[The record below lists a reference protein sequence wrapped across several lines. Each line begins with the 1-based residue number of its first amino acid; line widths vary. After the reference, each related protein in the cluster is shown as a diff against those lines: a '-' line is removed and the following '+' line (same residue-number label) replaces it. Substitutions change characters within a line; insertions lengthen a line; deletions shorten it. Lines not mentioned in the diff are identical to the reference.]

1 MHGELITEGPLK
13 GWRRWHARPIAF
25 ADLLGTVAWMPPGEG
40 HGARV
45 GVETGPQHANLMG
58 KLHGGFLLAFLDFAM
73 IGVMRGAVGTGQPM
87 VTVQA
92 SMDFLEPGEV
102 GVVLEADGRVVKE
115 TGRLV
120 FVEGMLRQGDRGIA
134 RFNGI
139 MRKVRLQA

>member
-13 GWRRWHARPIAF
+13 GWHRWHARPIAF
-25 ADLLGTVAWMPPGEG
+25 ADLLGGVVWKPPTQG

-45 GVETGPQHANLMG
+45 AVETGPQHGNLMG

-73 IGVMRGAVGTGQPM
+73 IGVMRGAVGVGNPM

-92 SMDFLEPGEV
+92 SMDFLEPGEI
-102 GVVLEADGRVVKE
+102 GQVLEADGRVVKE

-120 FVEGMLRQGDRGIA
+120 FVEGMLRQEDRAIA

-139 MRKVRLQA
+139 LRKVRLPA